1 MKEGY
6 FRRVMKQTPTVF
18 WVNNPTR
25 EEARWAIEAGA
36 TGCTCNP
43 SFCQK
48 MVDHPTEGPHARKLL
63 DEAIRESRNDSE
75 AEAILQRKLVRGIA
89 EVFRPVYDAR
99 PKHQGYVSIQGDPI
113 EEHDP
118 QVIIHEARLNRAIA
132 PNACIKIPCTP
143 AGLAAMETLIAE
155 DTPINATEIFAV
167 SQVIAFCELLEQ
179 VRSKSGT
186 KPKVYVSHIAGIYDE
201 YLQKYVEREKIDIS
215 PDTLYQAGLA
225 VARKVYGI
233 VKERGYHVT
242 FIGGGAR
249 GLQHF
254 TEMVGGDVVVTIN
267 WQGSADKLI
276 EQDPPVV
283 YRLFNPVEQ
292 YVIDEL
298 MEKLPDF
305 RRGYLDDG
313 LKPEEF
319 AEFGPVELFR
329 SMFIKS
335 WKRVL
340 DLSAQRRAAM

>member
-25 EEARWAIEAGA
+25 DEARWAIEAGA

-132 PNACIKIPCTP
+132 PNACIKIPCTT
-143 AGLAAMETLIAE
+143 AGMTAMETLIAE
-155 DTPINATEIFAV
+155 DTPINATEIFAA
-167 SQVIAFCELLEQ
+167 SQVISFCELLEQ
-179 VRSKSGT
+179 ARSKSGT
-186 KPKVYVSHIAGIYDE
+186 SPKVYVSHIAGIYDE

-215 PDTLYQAGLA
+215 PDALYQAGLA
-225 VARKVYGI
+225 VTRKVYRI
-233 VKERGYHVT
+233 VKERDYHVT

-267 WQGSADKLI
+267 WQGSADKLL
-276 EQDPPVV
+276 EQDPPVM